1 MSESIIQKSNR
12 FLREVWIELHKVAWP
27 TWDELKGSTAVV
39 IVAVFIVAI
48 FIGIVDF
55 GLSKIVRLIFSL

>member
-1 MSESIIQKSNR
+1 MSETIIQKSTR
-12 FLREVWIELHKVAWP
+12 FLREVWLELHKVAWP
-27 TWDELKGSTAVV
+27 TWDELKGETVVV

-48 FIGIVDF
+48 FIGMIDF